1 MSIYLSIY
9 LYICVCVYVCV
20 CIYIYV
26 YVIYS
31 KNCHLFVIDVG
42 LKVGK
47 NGITDFYRSSHV
59 ERQPSLLQIRT

>member
-9 LYICVCVYVCV
+9 LSIYIYLCVYVCV
-20 CIYIYV
+20 YIYV

-31 KNCHLFVIDVG
+31 KYCHLFVIDVG